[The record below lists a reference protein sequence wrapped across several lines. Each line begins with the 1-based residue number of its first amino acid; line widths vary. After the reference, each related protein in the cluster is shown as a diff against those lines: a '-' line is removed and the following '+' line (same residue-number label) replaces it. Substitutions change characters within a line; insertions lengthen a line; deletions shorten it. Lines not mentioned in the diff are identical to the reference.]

1 MKIKLSFQILCFVLF
16 FTVFMQCDNPTQSNS
31 YVSEL
36 QTIPLYGGWNWIS
49 FNVENQDMSTA
60 NVFDTIKDNLLV
72 IVDDKNNTEAFY
84 SDSSGWMG
92 GNFQIDIRTYYNVQ
106 MLNSDTL
113 RLWGIPVNISTF
125 SVELDS
131 GFNYI
136 GFPLQDELNVDIALS
151 LLPNL
156 SNEDILKQQTLF
168 TQFTSEFG
176 WLGSLENMRP
186 GHGYLLRVSSPQTLT
201 YPILD

>member
-84 SDSSGWMG
+84 SDSS
-92 GNFQIDIRTYYNVQ
+92 
-106 MLNSDTL
+106 
-113 RLWGIPVNISTF
+113 TF

-136 GFPLQDELNVDIALS
+136 GFPLQDELNVDIAL
-151 LLPNL
+151 
-156 SNEDILKQQTLF
+156 
-168 TQFTSEFG
+168 
-176 WLGSLENMRP
+176 
-186 GHGYLLRVSSPQTLT
+186 
-201 YPILD
+201 